1 MYNINHNFTYRQ
13 KDKGWQVI
21 LSYKD
26 GDKWRQKSKQGLKT
40 KQQAKDAGNKLLA
53 ELQRTFVPSSN
64 ELADITLRDFI
75 PIMLRDKQELALSSQ
90 KAYKKTAVFFDELAD
105 KPLRSITRQQIIA
118 ILNEKSQYAPKTKEL
133 RLTTLR
139 SILNHAR
146 TNYGLVSVNPAS
158 RIQIPR
164 PKEAKKIRA
173 ISAMEFQSL
182 IDSKVRKGCEYYK
195 DIVMV
200 AYYSGM
206 RYGEIIAL
214 EWGDIDFHNYT
225 LTVARQIKQRPSDGK
240 PVYAVGPLKTQNSY
254 RTIPIPALLV
264 ETLEKVSRTADRV
277 FPLASPYTHNVNQW
291 IQRTLPHTSIHDM
304 RHSYATNLIANGV
317 DVQTVA
323 ALLGDTINTVIN
335 TYLDFTEDMRR
346 AASDSV
352 NRIFS
357 K

>member
-118 ILNEKSQYAPKTKEL
+118 ILNEKNQYAPKTKEL

-146 TNYGLVSVNPAS
+146 ANYGLVSINPAS

-173 ISAMEFQSL
+173 ISAVEFQSL

-225 LTVARQIKQRPSDGK
+225 LTVARQIKQQPSDGK